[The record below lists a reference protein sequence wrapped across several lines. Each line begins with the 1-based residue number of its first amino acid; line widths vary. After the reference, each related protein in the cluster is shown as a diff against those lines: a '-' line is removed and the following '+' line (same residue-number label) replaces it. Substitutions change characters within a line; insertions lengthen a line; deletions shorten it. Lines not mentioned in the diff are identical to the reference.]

1 MHQPLGGETSLLYGQ
16 EVSPPNDQCGLA
28 INQGGIP
35 AQWLEGLPA
44 QWSVCI
50 GHQSARTPQPMTS
63 SSPHPMA
70 EKLARMAASEFLL
83 DAAIRFKLGRAPP
96 SELLTHSNSAAR
108 AFGHRV

>member
-1 MHQPLGGETSLLYGQ
+1 AIDQGGLPAQWPLIR
-16 EVSPPNDQCGLA
+16 EVSPPN
-28 INQGGIP
+28 
-35 AQWLEGLPA
+35 
-44 QWSVCI
+44 
-50 GHQSARTPQPMTS
+50 
-63 SSPHPMA
+63 A

>member
-44 QWSVCI
+44 QC
-50 GHQSARTPQPMTS
+50 
-63 SSPHPMA
+63 SPHPMA